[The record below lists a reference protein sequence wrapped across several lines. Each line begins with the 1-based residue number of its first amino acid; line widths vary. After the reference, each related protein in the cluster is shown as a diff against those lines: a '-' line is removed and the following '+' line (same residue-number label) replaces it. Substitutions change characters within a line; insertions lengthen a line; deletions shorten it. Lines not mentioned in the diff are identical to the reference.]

1 MRVAVIGSGYVGL
14 VAGTCLATLGHQ
26 VALVDS
32 DRGKVDSL
40 KAGAVPIH
48 EQFLRELIA
57 RNVEEG
63 RLTFSDSLPGAV
75 RRSTIIFIA
84 VGTPAMENGD
94 PDLSFVEEVASVVA
108 KHVDEYKVIVE
119 KSTVPVLTHE
129 QIRWVMMLN
138 GAAKDSFDVVS
149 NPEFLREGTAVQDF
163 LYPDR
168 IVVGAD
174 NDASAAILS
183 DLYEPL
189 IGGGYYRQS
198 DAIPAPTGYSGP
210 PRFILT
216 SAKSAE
222 LIKHASNAF
231 LAMKISFINAVAN
244 VCEAVGADAREVSE
258 GVGADRRIGSSFL
271 RPGIGFGGSCFPKD
285 LLAFRLVARECGVN
299 FDLLDKV
306 AEINEEQR
314 TRFVRKVRNCL
325 WTLRGKRLAALGL
338 AFKGGT
344 DDIRE
349 SPAIAIIEALLE
361 EGAEVVAFDPA
372 AMDRATAV
380 FGNRISYVDTAYEA
394 CHDAHALL
402 ILTDWPEFSGL
413 DLGRVRRELH
423 HPIVIDGRN
432 MFGPE
437 DMAAAGFHYYSI
449 GRPAVSAVLPVA
461 NRDVSPAQVLPLGH
475 QLGNDRVAPVVT

>member
-1 MRVAVIGSGYVGL
+1 MA
-14 VAGTCLATLGHQ
+14 ALGHQ
-26 VALVDS
+26 VTLVDS
-32 DRGKVDSL
+32 DREKVEML
-40 KAGAVPIH
+40 RAGAVPIH
-48 EQFLRELIA
+48 EKFLKELISA
-57 RNVEEG
+57 NVDG
-63 RLTFSDSLPGAV
+63 NRLTFSDSLPDAV
-75 RRSTIIFIA
+75 RRSTIVFIA
-84 VGTPAMENGD
+84 VGTPAMDNGD

-129 QIRWVMMLN
+129 QIRRVMMMN
-138 GAAKDSFDVVS
+138 GVGEDSFDVVS

-174 NDASAAILS
+174 SDRSASILRE
-183 DLYEPL
+183 LYEPL
-189 IGGGYYRQS
+189 ISGEYYRQP
-198 DAIPAPTGYSGP
+198 DAVPAPNGHSGP
-210 PRFILT
+210 PRLILT

-231 LAMKISFINAVAN
+231 LAMKISFINTVAN
-244 VCEAVGADAREVSE
+244 LCEAVGADVQEVSV
-258 GVGADRRIGSSFL
+258 GIGADRRIGQSFL

-285 LLAFRLVARECGVN
+285 LLAFRLVARECGLN

-314 TRFVRKVRNCL
+314 NRFVRKVRSCL
-325 WTLRGKRLAALGL
+325 WTLKGKRLAALGL

-349 SPAIAIIEALLE
+349 SPAIAIIKALLE
-361 EGAEVVAFDPA
+361 EGAEVAAFDPA
-372 AMDRATAV
+372 AMDRARAV
-380 FGNRISYVDTAYEA
+380 FGNRISYANTAYET

-402 ILTDWPEFSGL
+402 ILTDWTEFRDI
-413 DLGRVRRELH
+413 DLMRVRRELH

-432 MFGPE
+432 MFRPE
-437 DMAAAGFHYYSI
+437 DMAVAGFHYCSI
-449 GRPAVSAVLPVA
+449 GRPTVSPQSSVS
-461 NRDVSPAQVLPLGH
+461 NRDIPSVQVLPPGRQMGSDH
-475 QLGNDRVAPVVT
+475 VAPAVT